1 VTKPYLDLHESPQGL
16 DNIPGLDGVRAIS
29 ILIVM
34 LSHSGLENVFP
45 GVFGVTI
52 FFFLSGFLITNLLL
66 DEYSR
71 SGTIHIGNFYVRRF
85 LRLYPPLVAYIAS
98 VVVVLAL
105 VGKSVD
111 GIGIAGALFY
121 FANYLYAFASPH
133 LDDIGVHLWSLSI
146 EEHFYLFFPPL
157 LLLLLNRRLEPVT
170 TMLALCVLALA
181 IRCILGLVTERDF
194 FLQYSTAATE
204 ARFDSILFGCLT
216 AVAIRQTWGP
226 RLIEFATRPATVW
239 SAVLLIAVLQ
249 VVPGLYFRQTLRFT
263 LQHIALISLVLAA
276 VYTPVFL
283 IAKRALNHELTRW
296 VAVLSYSLYLWHLP
310 VIRSADY
317 LIGANSRVVAV
328 IAGWIASFA
337 IAILVHFA
345 IERPIVRWRK
355 RFGSRAHEDIAL
367 TGGPAGAKVLG

>member
-85 LRLYPPLVAYIAS
+85 LRLYPTLVAYVAS

-204 ARFDSILFGCLT
+204 ARFDSILFG
-216 AVAIRQTWGP
+216 
-226 RLIEFATRPATVW
+226 
-239 SAVLLIAVLQ
+239 
-249 VVPGLYFRQTLRFT
+249 
-263 LQHIALISLVLAA
+263 
-276 VYTPVFL
+276 
-283 IAKRALNHELTRW
+283 
-296 VAVLSYSLYLWHLP
+296 
-310 VIRSADY
+310 
-317 LIGANSRVVAV
+317 
-328 IAGWIASFA
+328 
-337 IAILVHFA
+337 
-345 IERPIVRWRK
+345 
-355 RFGSRAHEDIAL
+355 
-367 TGGPAGAKVLG
+367 